1 MTEVGPAPA
10 AGEFAGGPLR
20 VRSPLEPD
28 KLLHQT
34 NRGLFF
40 RRHPLNPAHNGLHW
54 LVMLETLRRIIEEVN
69 CAPNLEQALTLI
81 VRRVKQAMGVDLCS
95 VYLADHARRQHVLM
109 ATEGLNPESVGRV
122 RLNFGEGL
130 VGLVAERNEPV
141 NLDDAPQHARYR
153 YCPGSGEEEY
163 HAFLG
168 VPIVHHRKLLGILV
182 VQRRKPARFDEAEI
196 SFMITIAAQL
206 AGGIAHA
213 EASGGVNG
221 LHYNSAPAS
230 PAENR
235 PLQGLPGAPG
245 VGIGTAVVVYPPA
258 DLDAIP
264 DREPKDPQQD
274 EAAYYAAVEA
284 VKRDIREL
292 SRRLEKRLPAEEL
305 ALFDAY
311 LMLLDSSTLNNQV
324 AEHIREGNWV
334 QAALRDTINEHV
346 RIFQEMEDP
355 YLSER
360 SDDIR
365 DLGLRI
371 LAYLQENPPTRPDYP
386 DRTVL
391 VAEEI
396 TATMLAEVPSG
407 RLVGIVSA
415 RGSRSSHIAILCRAM
430 GIPAVMGAKN
440 LPVSRI
446 DGREIITDGYT
457 GRVYISPTEEVR
469 AEFERLLQE
478 EAQLATN
485 LSHLRDLPAETPD
498 GVHIPLYINSG
509 LIADIT
515 PSRDSGAEGIG
526 LYRTEFPFLVAERF
540 PGEEKQLQIYRT
552 VLESFAPL
560 PVTLRTLD
568 VGGDKSLPYFPIEED
583 NPFLGWRG
591 IRITLDHPEIFLVQL
606 RAMLRANHHLGNLR
620 LLLPMISNVSEV
632 DEALELIQR
641 AHEELSE
648 ELGESLEMP
657 EVGVMVEVP
666 SAVYQAG
673 ALAQR
678 VEFLS
683 IGSNDLT
690 QYLLAVDRNN
700 ARVADLFDSLHPAV
714 LQALLQVVEE
724 AHRFGKEVSL
734 CGEMAGDPAAAIL
747 LLGMGIDSLS
757 MTVSSL
763 PRIKW
768 VIRSFSRHRAAQLLE
783 EALAMEDARSIRCH
797 MTTALEQ
804 AGLGSLIRAGK

>member
-1 MTEVGPAPA
+1 
-10 AGEFAGGPLR
+10 
-20 VRSPLEPD
+20 
-28 KLLHQT
+28 
-34 NRGLFF
+34 
-40 RRHPLNPAHNGLHW
+40 
-54 LVMLETLRRIIEEVN
+54 MLETLRRIIEEVN

-81 VRRVKQAMGVDLCS
+81 VRRVKQAMEVELCS
-95 VYLADHARRQHVLM
+95 VYLADYTHHQHVLM
-109 ATEGLNPESVGRV
+109 ATEGLNPDSVGRV

-141 NLDDAPQHARYR
+141 NLDDAPRHVRYR
-153 YCPGSGEEEY
+153 YCPGSGEEPY

-168 VPIVHHRKLLGILV
+168 VPIVHHRKLLGVLV
-182 VQRRKPARFDEAEI
+182 VQRREPIRFDEAEL

-221 LHYNSAPAS
+221 LRQGTTTPPS
-230 PAENR
+230 PPENH

-258 DLDAIP
+258 DLNAIP
-264 DREPKDPQQD
+264 DRAPKDPEQD
-274 EAAYYAAVEA
+274 KAAYFAAVEA
-284 VKRDIREL
+284 VKQDIREL

-311 LMLLDSSTLNNQV
+311 LMLLDSGTLNNRV
-324 AEHIREGNWV
+324 AEHIRNGSWV

-346 RIFQEMEDP
+346 RVFQEMDDP

-371 LAYLQENPPTRPDYP
+371 LAYLQESPRTRPDYP

-407 RLVGIVSA
+407 KLAGIVSA

-440 LPVSRI
+440 LPVNRI

-457 GRVYISPTEEVR
+457 GRVYISPTDEVR
-469 AEFERLLQE
+469 AEFERLLWE

-515 PSRDSGAEGIG
+515 PSQDSGAEGIG

-540 PGEEKQLQIYRT
+540 PGEERQLQIYRK

-591 IRITLDHPEIFLVQL
+591 IRITLDHPEIFMVQL
-606 RAMLRANHHLGNLR
+606 RAMLRANHKLGNLR

-632 DEALELIQR
+632 DESLELIRR
-641 AHEELSE
+641 ARDELGE
-648 ELGESLEMP
+648 ELGEPLEMP

-714 LQALLQVVEE
+714 LRALLQVVEE
-724 AHRFGKEVSL
+724 AHRFGKEVSV

-768 VIRSFSRHRAAQLLE
+768 VIRSFSRSQAAQLLK

-797 MTTALEQ
+797 MVQALEQ
-804 AGLGSLIRAGK
+804 AGLGSLVRAGS